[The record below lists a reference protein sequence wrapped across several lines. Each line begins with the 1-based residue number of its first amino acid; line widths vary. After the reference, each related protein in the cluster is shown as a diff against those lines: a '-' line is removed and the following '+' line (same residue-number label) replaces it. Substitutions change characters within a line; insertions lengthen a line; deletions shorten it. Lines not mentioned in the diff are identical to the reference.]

1 MADSKIRAQVIK
13 TPSVRLRTELI
24 NGQSVLSSDEVEK
37 LERKVLVAMIVLLR
51 SNKTSSV
58 MTSFDPSSVLIHDED
73 NYEPIRAGSVGDEI
87 ASAEGRT
94 AVGSPLTISEPLL
107 TSTLPSVSRLSSG
120 AAVTGLSFE
129 NFLMLQES
137 NRIRER
143 EEREEERRV
152 LREEKEAERKRVEVE
167 NKRVEE
173 ARRELEEEKEEKREA
188 ERRRVEDERRVLREE
203 KEVERKRVEL
213 ESKRVEEERRVL
225 REE

>member
-1 MADSKIRAQVIK
+1 MGDSKIRALVIK
-13 TPSVRLRTELI
+13 TPSIRLRTELT

-51 SNKTSSV
+51 SNKSSSV

-73 NYEPIRAGSVGDEI
+73 NCEPIRTGSVGDDMTT
-87 ASAEGRT
+87 AEGRT
-94 AVGSPLTISEPLL
+94 AMGSPLTISEPLL
-107 TSTLPSVSRLSSG
+107 TSMLPSVSRLSSG

-152 LREEKEAERKRVEVE
+152 LKEEKEAERKRVEVANKRVEEE

-173 ARRELEEEKEEKREA
+173 ARRVLEEKK
-188 ERRRVEDERRVLREE
+188 
-203 KEVERKRVEL
+203 
-213 ESKRVEEERRVL
+213 
-225 REE
+225 

>member
-1 MADSKIRAQVIK
+1 MADSKIRALVIK

-51 SNKTSSV
+51 SNKISSV

-73 NYEPIRAGSVGDEI
+73 NYEPIRAGSVGDEM

-94 AVGSPLTISEPLL
+94 AVGSTLTISEPLL

-152 LREEKEAERKRVEVE
+152 LREEKEGERKRVEEERRGIREEKEAERKRGEVENKRVEVE

-173 ARRELEEEKEEKREA
+173 
-188 ERRRVEDERRVLREE
+188 ERRG
-203 KEVERKRVEL
+203 L
-213 ESKRVEEERRVL
+213 E
-225 REE
+225 

>member
-13 TPSVRLRTELI
+13 TPSVCLRTELI

-73 NYEPIRAGSVGDEI
+73 NYEPIRAGSVGDEM

-94 AVGSPLTISEPLL
+94 AVGSPVTISEPLL
-107 TSTLPSVSRLSSG
+107 ISMLPSVSRLSSG

-129 NFLMLQES
+129 NFMMLKES
-137 NRIRER
+137 SRIRDREERER
-143 EEREEERRV
+143 EERDIERKRVEEERRV
-152 LREEKEAERKRVEVE
+152 PK
-167 NKRVEE
+167 
-173 ARRELEEEKEEKREA
+173 
-188 ERRRVEDERRVLREE
+188 EE
-203 KEVERKRVEL
+203 KEVERKRVE
-213 ESKRVEEERRVL
+213 ERRL
-225 REE
+225 L